1 MKLNR
6 LPLTSIFLL
15 FLLLAIQ
22 STSLAQTKLST
33 CDEILKNED
42 FLALADRRA
51 ELIAESQQLKT
62 DISELEKQLPGA
74 MAVTDLE
81 NLKKQLADLEA
92 KPAATR
98 SQLDEQTRQ
107 NLENK
112 VKGKTDLSINNEIA
126 EKKRLLSGDKDLLSC
141 IQEAISHLSS
151 PDQSFRKYMSFA
163 FAALIGAVIVGFFI
177 LAGIDETM
185 RRAIFSGETGI
196 QFLTLFSLVIAI
208 ILFGITNILQ
218 DKELAALLG
227 GLSGYI
233 LGRTG
238 TKNGTASQSVST
250 GGVAAFRKFI
260 KDLNSINVVPPS
272 ANLSDTS
279 KAQQLV
285 AEPKDINGAVIKDDD
300 KIFVPEWESS
310 DPGVAKVDQAGL
322 VSKVGAG
329 TANVTATFGNIK
341 SSACVVTCT

>member
-1 MKLNR
+1 M
-6 LPLTSIFLL
+6 
-15 FLLLAIQ
+15 
-22 STSLAQTKLST
+22 AQTKLGT
-33 CDEILKNED
+33 CDEIKKNED

-51 ELIAESQQLKT
+51 EIIAESQQLNA
-62 DISELEKQLPGA
+62 DISELENQLPEA
-74 MAVTDLE
+74 MTVADLDK
-81 NLKKQLADLEA
+81 LKKQLADLEA
-92 KPAATR
+92 KPPATR
-98 SQLDEQTRQ
+98 TPLEEQTLQ
-107 NLENK
+107 NLESK
-112 VKGKTDLSINNEIA
+112 VKLAKTDKSINDKIT
-126 EKKRLLSGDKDLLSC
+126 EKKTSLSADKDLLLC
-141 IQEAISHLSS
+141 IQETISQLSS
-151 PDQSFRKYMSFA
+151 PNQQFRKYMSGA
-163 FAALIGAVIVGFFI
+163 FAALIALVIIGFFI
-177 LAGIDETM
+177 LAIMDETM

-238 TKNGTASQSVST
+238 SKNGTASQSAST

-279 KAQQLV
+279 KVQQLV

-310 DPGVAKVDQAGL
+310 NPAVAKVDQAGL
-322 VSKVGAG
+322 VSKVGTG

-341 SSACVVTCT
+341 SSPCVVTCA